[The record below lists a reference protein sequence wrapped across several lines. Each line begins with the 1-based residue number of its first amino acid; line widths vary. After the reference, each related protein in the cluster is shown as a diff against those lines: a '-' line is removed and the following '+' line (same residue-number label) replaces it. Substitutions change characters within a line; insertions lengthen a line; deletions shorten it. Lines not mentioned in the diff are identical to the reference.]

1 MECQQLGQCVPQLSA
16 GDDLI
21 HEAVLLQIFRPL
33 KAVGQLLT
41 DGLPDD
47 PGTGKADE
55 GPGSASMMSP
65 KEAKLAVTP
74 PVVGWVRQ
82 EMYSPPF
89 S

>member
-55 GPGSASMMSP
+55 GAGLGQGDVAQRG
-65 KEAKLAVTP
+65 EAGGDAA
-74 PVVGWVRQ
+74 GG
-82 EMYSPPF
+82 
-89 S
+89 